1 MFPVTSVLLQCA
13 FPDTEQVHYII
24 IAGEINQDTGKDNH
38 TDENEQK
45 GLPEPLWLLILE
57 VIAAVSFLCLL
68 TLCTITGLRR
78 CRARSSGSGNSAP
91 WTRAV
96 SWKENTVISIG
107 PCVLF
112 MWVSNKAKLYTQLI
126 TTRCLCRWWSPGKCA
141 EDKPAR
147 ACRSLRRLQQ
157 HNWIF
162 SWDSRVQGNSEGW
175 PGDCCCVPVRFS
187 ALLEWVCGA
196 VLSEGGKCPPV
207 PFFYGTHIK
216 IFPAV

>member
-1 MFPVTSVLLQCA
+1 MLKADPKYLNRSSLVGNCFQDNDTSNRPLQQC
-13 FPDTEQVHYII
+13 
-24 IAGEINQDTGKDNH
+24 EINQGTGKDNH

-107 PCVLF
+107 RCLVF
-112 MWVSNKAKLYTQLI
+112 MRVSDKAKLYTQLI
-126 TTRCLCRWWSPGKCA
+126 TTRFLCR
-141 EDKPAR
+141 
-147 ACRSLRRLQQ
+147 
-157 HNWIF
+157 
-162 SWDSRVQGNSEGW
+162 
-175 PGDCCCVPVRFS
+175 
-187 ALLEWVCGA
+187 
-196 VLSEGGKCPPV
+196 
-207 PFFYGTHIK
+207 
-216 IFPAV
+216 